1 MALPTAVARKAER
14 AAELMRGNNPPPAP
28 PAPAAG
34 SDDATKL
41 KADLD
46 ATKATLA
53 DVQQK
58 YRSLQGTHKEQLELQ
73 NTIKELR
80 AQVTDLQAKLDEK
93 AIAPAAILT
102 EDERRLV
109 GGDDMVA
116 IMTKVATSAVDGA
129 VKKHLKPLGE
139 RFDQF
144 TRMNEAQ
151 YWATVDYFVPEFKV
165 QNDDPKFIAW
175 LKEVDPETGALRD
188 DLLQR
193 AHAAQ
198 MGYRVAEIFRAYKE
212 GREIGARSTETPPTP
227 PSGPGD
233 INPGPGGG
241 SPTPPPDN
249 SGKKQWSRAEIAAF
263 YDRKRRGL
271 YRGKEG
277 EAEARKIEVEIFAA
291 RAEGR
296 VL

>member
-14 AAELMRGNNPPPAP
+14 AAELMRERNPQPAAPAP
-28 PAPAAG
+28 AG

-73 NTIKELR
+73 STIKELR
-80 AQVTDLQAKLDEK
+80 QQVTDLQTKLDEK
-93 AIAPAAILT
+93 TPPAAVLT
-102 EDERRLV
+102 DDERRLV
-109 GGDDMVA
+109 GDDMVQ
-116 IMTKVATSAVDGA
+116 IMTKVAASAVDGA

-144 TRMNEAQ
+144 QRMTEAQ
-151 YWATVDYFVPEFKV
+151 YWATVDYFVPDFKA
-165 QNDDPKFIAW
+165 QNDDPRFIAW
-175 LKEVDPETGALRD
+175 LKEVDPETSALRD

-212 GREIGARSTETPPTP
+212 GREIGARQTAEPPP
-227 PSGPGD
+227 PQPGPGD
-233 INPGPGGG
+233 NINPGPGGG
-241 SPTPPPDN
+241 SPPTPPDN
-249 SGKKQWSRAEIAAF
+249 SGKKQWTRAEISAF

-277 EAEARKIEVEIFAA
+277 EAEARKIELDIFAA
-291 RAEGR
+291 RNEGR
-296 VL
+296 VT